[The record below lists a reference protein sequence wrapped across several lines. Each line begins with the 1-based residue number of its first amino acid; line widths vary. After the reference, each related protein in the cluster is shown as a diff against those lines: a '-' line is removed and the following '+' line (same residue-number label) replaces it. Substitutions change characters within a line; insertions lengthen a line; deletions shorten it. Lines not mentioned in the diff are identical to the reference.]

1 MMVGKNDLY
10 CDVCS
15 FPPGVFVGILD
26 YENKPIQY
34 TDIFAAVKLE
44 NFIRKKNDIFLNFCS
59 KH

>member
-34 TDIFAAVKLE
+34 TDIFAAAKLE
-44 NFIRKKNDIFLNFCS
+44 NFIRKK
-59 KH
+59 K